1 MNTKIYAPF
10 TPEQCDALNAFQH
23 DGAMHPFTCGA
34 SATHP
39 TQSNTLGPPPGAP
52 PPPRATPLVAWPD
65 GWACPATG
73 CTYHQGW
80 AHAFMAGPVAPAGAW
95 YPKVN
100 A

>member
-39 TQSNTLGPPPGAP
+39 TQSNTL
-52 PPPRATPLVAWPD
+52 VAWPD